1 LTGKIP
7 EDFRNKVKDEIENFF
22 QPVLQQKINLSELA
36 LVGEAKDGNFY
47 VIRQMPLALKT

>member
-1 LTGKIP
+1 TGKIP
-7 EDFRNKVKDEIENFF
+7 EDFRNKVKGKIENFF